1 MTTRKPLPGDK
12 RRPEQNPACDG
23 IPARDEGRHVGPWS
37 DWQTSEVRKDE
48 VIDLIRQADQH
59 ELGRSFLEQ
68 GAQDA
73 VAATFGVHAFLVDAA
88 REHLSRH

>member
-1 MTTRKPLPGDK
+1 MTTAKPLPGDK
-12 RRPEQNPACDG
+12 HRAEQ
-23 IPARDEGRHVGPWS
+23 IPARDEIPARDQGRHAGPWS
-37 DWQTSEVRKDE
+37 DWQASQVRKDE
-48 VIDLIRQADQH
+48 VIDLIRKAEQH

-88 REHLSRH
+88 RQHLAR